1 MKKPLDISMVANNA
15 RYVQVTALNPD
26 GSPVDI
32 TGFTIKWQAFK
43 KGTPAALI
51 TKSTTDAKITIT
63 EGAAGKFTFWLNAA
77 DTKELDA
84 GEYIHEAV
92 TVDGAGK
99 PVTLT
104 NNDPQL
110 TAGRLTIREQYTAQD

>member
-1 MKKPLDISMVANNA
+1 MKKPLDFAMVSNNA
-15 RYVQVTALNPD
+15 RYVQLTALYPD

-32 TGFTIKWQAFK
+32 TGFTIKWAAFK
-43 KGTPAALI
+43 KGSSDELI
-51 TKSTTDAKITIT
+51 TKTTAAGDITIT
-63 EGAAGKFTFWLNAA
+63 EGEAGKFTFWLNAN
-77 DTKELDA
+77 DTKDLDA

-92 TVDGAGK
+92 TVDGDNK

-110 TAGRLTIREQYTAQD
+110 TAGILTLRKQYTVQD